1 MSSANT
7 TKTETSAS
15 ETKNYIIG
23 FILAVI
29 LTAVPFGVV
38 MGAYFDTATTV
49 AIIMVFGAVQMIVHL
64 VYFLHMD
71 SKSEGGWT
79 MLALLFTVL
88 ILVIVLIGSLWIMNH
103 LAINMMEITPEAA
116 RALP

>member
-1 MSSANT
+1 
-7 TKTETSAS
+7 
-15 ETKNYIIG
+15 
-23 FILAVI
+23 
-29 LTAVPFGVV
+29 
-38 MGAYFDTATTV
+38 
-49 AIIMVFGAVQMIVHL
+49 
-64 VYFLHMD
+64 MD